1 MQIYS
6 DTKDQYAE
14 EEFPNDDP
22 REIDEGKFFFVWII
36 IIYNNRSIK
45 ANNQF
50 LCGY

>member
-22 REIDEGKFFFVWII
+22 REIDEGKC
-36 IIYNNRSIK
+36 
-45 ANNQF
+45 F
-50 LCGY
+50 LFG